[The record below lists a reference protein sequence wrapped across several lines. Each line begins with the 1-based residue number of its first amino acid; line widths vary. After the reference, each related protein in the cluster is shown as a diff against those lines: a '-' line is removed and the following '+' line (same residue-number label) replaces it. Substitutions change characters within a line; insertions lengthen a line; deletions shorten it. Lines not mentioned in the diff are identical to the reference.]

1 MGKGG
6 YSTATAVFAGG
17 LVLALLAG
25 LLLGTGAGL
34 ALIAVALLAT
44 SIVFARSEQAMAPG
58 QSSAVF
64 QSVGGGGGPNASPA
78 APAPAAPAPAPP
90 EAEKE
95 TEAHPS

>member
-25 LLLGTGAGL
+25 LLLGAGAGL

-64 QSVGGGGGPNASPA
+64 QSAGGSGGGPNAS
-78 APAPAAPAPAPP
+78 PAAPAPAPP